1 MKHIVLNRGCQS
13 NWVGGE
19 GGYRLSI
26 QGLYVVLFEL
36 RLISAKVG
44 QITGTKNIL
53 DCSIR
58 IKTYSES
65 LGKIQI
71 EARCNTRSTKV
82 WLSPKNQT
90 NGCKINFISFRGLLT
105 FISCK
110 YIHQADSTA
119 TFRIKH
125 GRKLCSGN
133 IVVKIPGDWIKD
145 SHNFQLEKVDL
156 TVVPQVFGKGSLN
169 SIIPLF

>member
-65 LGKIQI
+65 LGK
-71 EARCNTRSTKV
+71 NPNRSKM
-82 WLSPKNQT
+82 QY
-90 NGCKINFISFRGLLT
+90 KINKSLT
-105 FISCK
+105 ITEESN
-110 YIHQADSTA
+110 QW
-119 TFRIKH
+119 
-125 GRKLCSGN
+125 L
-133 IVVKIPGDWIKD
+133 
-145 SHNFQLEKVDL
+145 
-156 TVVPQVFGKGSLN
+156 
-169 SIIPLF
+169 